1 MENNSQIENNTV
13 DSQSSTVICKK
24 RHWLV
29 TAGIWLM
36 IIINAFFSLTY
47 CFTLI
52 EFKIQPVL
60 IWLSTITNLSIVVFA
75 VILLKWKKWGFY
87 GFLASNLISQFILAF
102 TNIASYSG
110 WLMIIILWAI
120 LQIKKDG
127 VSCWKQLE

>member
-1 MENNSQIENNTV
+1 MENNSQIGSNTV
-13 DSQSSTVICKK
+13 DSQSSTVTGKK

-47 CFTLI
+47 CSTLI
-52 EFKIQPVL
+52 ELKVQPVL
-60 IWLSTITNLSIVVFA
+60 IGLSSIIHISIVVFA
-75 VILLKWKKWGFY
+75 VFLLKWKKWGFY
-87 GFLASNLISQFILAF
+87 GFLASNLMSQFIL
-102 TNIASYSG
+102 TLLNIASYSG